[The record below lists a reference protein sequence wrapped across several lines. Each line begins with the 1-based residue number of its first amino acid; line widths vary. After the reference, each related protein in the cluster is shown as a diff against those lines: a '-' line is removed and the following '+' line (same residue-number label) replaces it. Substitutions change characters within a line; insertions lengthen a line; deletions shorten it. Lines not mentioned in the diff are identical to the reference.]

1 MSGTDEL
8 CMMYMPIAGRAELV
22 RLIAAAGGLTLHE
35 SAELPAGESK
45 SEYLSPSGTPL
56 LKHGDLKLSQSGAI
70 EAYLASI
77 APKFSGLTPQQRAID
92 GMYAGIKEEMLS
104 NCAKALFTTKNGEDV
119 TKLLDDRWF
128 PLMEAS
134 IPAEGFINGLAFP
147 TVADLAV
154 LNITTG
160 YSAHIPTA
168 LHFPTAP
175 PPSLPLRRAIP
186 SVGPQFT
193 LSAHRRVVRS
203 ALWSCDEARWLRCH
217 ARQVPQGQGACRPN
231 RRSTRTR
238 SLSHQVHQRKPVQHA
253 VIWWVGMDARV
264 GQRYRV

>member
-1 MSGTDEL
+1 MSDEL
-8 CMMYMPIAGRAELV
+8 CMVYMPIAGRGELV
-22 RLIAAAGGLTLHE
+22 RLIAAAGGLTLNE

-45 SEYLSPSGTPL
+45 SQYVSPSGSGTPL

-154 LNITTG
+154 R
-160 YSAHIPTA
+160 SAGSSRKDLVEVGRSSRRVLGWAQGGCGAGRTIGGST
-168 LHFPTAP
+168 F
-175 PPSLPLRRAIP
+175 RRAGSQGCRSELP
-186 SVGPQFT
+186 GRGSV
-193 LSAHRRVVRS
+193 AKKVR
-203 ALWSCDEARWLRCH
+203 
-217 ARQVPQGQGACRPN
+217 G
-231 RRSTRTR
+231 
-238 SLSHQVHQRKPVQHA
+238 
-253 VIWWVGMDARV
+253 
-264 GQRYRV
+264 

>member
-134 IPAEGFINGLAFP
+134 ISAEGFINGLAFP

-160 YSAHIPTA
+160 YMPFGAAMKLAGFDTTLGKYPKVKALVDRTA
-168 LHFPTAP
+168 AALGPEVFPNK
-175 PPSLPLRRAIP
+175 
-186 SVGPQFT
+186 FT
-193 LSAHRRVVRS
+193 NAN
-203 ALWSCDEARWLRCH
+203 
-217 ARQVPQGQGACRPN
+217 PF
-231 RRSTRTR
+231 
-238 SLSHQVHQRKPVQHA
+238 K
-253 VIWWVGMDARV
+253 
-264 GQRYRV
+264 

>member
-8 CMMYMPIAGRAELV
+8 CMTYGPVAGRAELV

-92 GMYAGIKEEMLS
+92 SMYAGIKEEMLS

-128 PLMEAS
+128 PLLEAS

-147 TVADLAV
+147 TVADLVV
-154 LNITTG
+154 LNIKTG
-160 YSAHIPTA
+160 YGACPFASTVVASRAHIPTA
-168 LHFPTAP
+168 PHPPCRLAVRCPQSALSVPSVRTGTSFAVPFGAAMKLAGYDATLVKYPKVKALADRTAGALGPEAFPTK
-175 PPSLPLRRAIP
+175 
-186 SVGPQFT
+186 FT
-193 LSAHRRVVRS
+193 NANPFKDGR
-203 ALWSCDEARWLRCH
+203 
-217 ARQVPQGQGACRPN
+217 
-231 RRSTRTR
+231 
-238 SLSHQVHQRKPVQHA
+238 
-253 VIWWVGMDARV
+253 
-264 GQRYRV
+264 

>member
-1 MSGTDEL
+1 MSDEL
-8 CMMYMPIAGRAELV
+8 CMVYMLIAGRGELV
-22 RLIAAAGGLTLHE
+22 RLIAAAGGLTLNE

-45 SEYLSPSGTPL
+45 SQYVSPSGTPL

-70 EAYLASI
+70 EAYVGSV

-104 NCAKALFTTKNGEDV
+104 GCAKALFTTKKGEDV

-154 LNITTG
+154 R
-160 YSAHIPTA
+160 SAGSSRKDLVEVGRSSRRVLGWAQGGCGAGRTIGGSTFRRAGSQGRRGERPERG
-168 LHFPTAP
+168 AP
-175 PPSLPLRRAIP
+175 PEKIR
-186 SVGPQFT
+186 G
-193 LSAHRRVVRS
+193 
-203 ALWSCDEARWLRCH
+203 
-217 ARQVPQGQGACRPN
+217 
-231 RRSTRTR
+231 
-238 SLSHQVHQRKPVQHA
+238 
-253 VIWWVGMDARV
+253 
-264 GQRYRV
+264 